1 MKKVIWV
8 WALWL
13 MLANFAWAR
22 DLPDFTGLVEKYGP
36 TVVNITSTQLVKPG
50 GAGGPGQAMSEQDM
64 LQFFRR
70 FMPPGSVPDG
80 AMPPSPH
87 QAPSEVPERSSG
99 SGFIISPDGYILT
112 NAHVVDGAD
121 EVTVKLTD
129 RREFRAKVIGAD
141 DSSDVALIK
150 INATNLPQVVIGK
163 PDQIKVGEWVIAIG
177 SPFGFENSV
186 TAGIVSATG
195 RALPSDNY
203 VPFIQTDAAVNPG
216 NSGGPLFNMK
226 GEVIGINSQI
236 LSGSGG
242 YMGLS
247 FAIPIDVAMQVAA
260 QLKAHGIVSRGRLG
274 VVIQEVNAGNA
285 DAFGLPKPAGA
296 LISGVE
302 KGSPAD
308 KAGVKVGDV
317 ILKFDGKTIN
327 RSFDLPRLV
336 AATKP
341 GSKAEL
347 EVWRNHA
354 LKNISV
360 IVGTLP
366 NPKTAVPGKPAKT
379 SRLPNK
385 IGLVLAD
392 IGAAQQHTLGV
403 SHGVLVQESQGAAAR
418 AGIQPGDV
426 ILAVSSVPIKNVA
439 QFNQLLALAIPGKR
453 LALLVKRGQDT
464 VYIPLRMP

>member
-1 MKKVIWV
+1 MKKVVWV

-13 MLANFAWAR
+13 MLTSFAWAR
-22 DLPDFTGLVEKYGP
+22 DLPDFTGLVQKYGP
-36 TVVNITSTQLVKPG
+36 TVVNITSTQLVKSG
-50 GAGGPGQAMSEQDM
+50 GQEQTMSEQDM
-64 LQFFRR
+64 LEFFRR

-80 AMPPSPH
+80 AMPSPQQP
-87 QAPSEVPERSSG
+87 QASSEVPVRSSG

-141 DSSDVALIK
+141 KTSDVALIK

-195 RALPSDNY
+195 RALPNDSY

-216 NSGGPLFNMK
+216 NSGGPLFNMN
-226 GEVIGINSQI
+226 GEVIGINSEI
-236 LSGSGG
+236 LSRSGG

-247 FAIPIDVAMQVAA
+247 FAIPIDVAMQVAD
-260 QLKAHGIVSRGRLG
+260 QLKTQGKVSRGRLG

-296 LISGVE
+296 LVSGVE
-302 KGSPAD
+302 KDSPAE

-317 ILKFDGKTIN
+317 ILKFGGKTIN
-327 RSFDLPRLV
+327 SSFDLPRLV
-336 AATKP
+336 AAAKP
-341 GSKAEL
+341 GSKVGM
-347 EVWRNHA
+347 EVWRNRA
-354 LKNISV
+354 LQRIDV
-360 IVGTLP
+360 TVGTLP
-366 NPKTAVPGKPAKT
+366 DAKTTASGKPAKGAK
-379 SRLPNK
+379 LPNK

-392 IGAAQQHTLGV
+392 INKDQQHALGV
-403 SHGVLVQESQGAAAR
+403 SHGVQVVESRGVAAR

-426 ILAVSSVPIKNVA
+426 ILAVSNVPVHNIG
-439 QFNQLLALAIPGKR
+439 QFDQLLKGITANQR
-453 LALLVKRGQDT
+453 VALLVKRGQDT

>member
-1 MKKVIWV
+1 MKKVMWV
-8 WALWL
+8 GTLWL
-13 MLANFAWAR
+13 MLATVAWAR
-22 DLPDFTGLVEKYGP
+22 ELPDFTGLVQKYGP
-36 TVVNITSTQLVKPG
+36 TVVNITSTHLVKSG
-50 GAGGPGQAMSEQDM
+50 GQGQTMSENDM
-64 LQFFRR
+64 LEFFRH

-80 AMPPSPH
+80 GISPQPP
-87 QAPSEVPERSSG
+87 APSEVPERSSG

-150 INATNLPQVVIGK
+150 INATNLPQVVIGN

-236 LSGSGG
+236 LSRSGG

-247 FAIPIDVAMQVAA
+247 FAIPIDVAMQVAD
-260 QLKAHGIVSRGRLG
+260 QLKTQGKVSRGRLG

-296 LISGVE
+296 LVSGVE
-302 KGSPAD
+302 KGSPAQ
-308 KAGVKVGDV
+308 KAGVQVGDV
-317 ILKFDGKTIN
+317 ILKFDGKTLN

-347 EVWRNHA
+347 EVWRNRA

-360 IVGTLP
+360 TVGALP
-366 NPKTAVPGKPAKT
+366 DAKTAASGKSAKT
-379 SRLPNK
+379 SLPNK
-385 IGLVLAD
+385 VGLVLAD
-392 IGAAQQHTLGV
+392 IDEAQRHALGV
-403 SHGVLVQESQGAAAR
+403 SHGVKVEEAQGAAAR
-418 AGIQPGDV
+418 AGIQPGDL
-426 ILAVSSVPIKNVA
+426 ILAVSNIPVKSVS
-439 QFNQLLALAIPGKR
+439 QFNQVLAGVAASKR
-453 LALLVKRGQDT
+453 VALLVKRGADT

>member
-1 MKKVIWV
+1 MKKVVWV

-13 MLANFAWAR
+13 MLTSFAWAR
-22 DLPDFTGLVEKYGP
+22 DLPDFTGLVQKYGP
-36 TVVNITSTQLVKPG
+36 TVVNITSTQLVKSG
-50 GAGGPGQAMSEQDM
+50 GHGQTMSEQDM
-64 LQFFRR
+64 LEFFRR

-80 AMPPSPH
+80 AMPSPQQP
-87 QAPSEVPERSSG
+87 QASSEVPVRSSG

-141 DSSDVALIK
+141 QRSDVALIK

-195 RALPSDNY
+195 RALPNDNY

-216 NSGGPLFNMK
+216 NSGGPLFNMN
-226 GEVIGINSQI
+226 GEVIGINSEI
-236 LSGSGG
+236 LSRSGG

-247 FAIPIDVAMQVAA
+247 FAIPIDVAMHVAD
-260 QLKAHGIVSRGRLG
+260 QLKTQGKVSRGRLG

-285 DAFGLPKPAGA
+285 DAFGLPKPTGA
-296 LISGVE
+296 LVSGVE
-302 KGSPAD
+302 KDSPAE

-317 ILKFDGKTIN
+317 ILKFGGKTIN
-327 RSFDLPRLV
+327 SSFDLPRLV

-341 GSKAEL
+341 GSKVDM
-347 EVWRNHA
+347 EVWRNRA
-354 LKNISV
+354 LTHLAV
-360 IVGTLP
+360 TVGALP
-366 NPKTAVPGKPAKT
+366 DAKTTASGKPIKST
-379 SRLPNK
+379 KVPNK
-385 IGLVLAD
+385 IGLVLKEMNK
-392 IGAAQQHTLGV
+392 AQRDALGV
-403 SHGVLVQESQGAAAR
+403 SHGIEVAESRGIAAR

-426 ILAVSSVPIKNVA
+426 ILAVSNVPVHNVA
-439 QFNQLLALAIPGKR
+439 QFEQLLKGIGANKR
-453 LALLVKRGQDT
+453 MALLVKRGQDT

>member
-1 MKKVIWV
+1 MKKVVWV

-13 MLANFAWAR
+13 MLTSFSWAR
-22 DLPDFTGLVEKYGP
+22 DLPDFTGLVQKYGP

-50 GAGGPGQAMSEQDM
+50 SQGQTMSEQDM
-64 LQFFRR
+64 LEFFRR
-70 FMPPGSVPDG
+70 FMPPGSIPDG
-80 AMPPSPH
+80 AMPSP
-87 QAPSEVPERSSG
+87 QQPAPSEVPVRSSG

-141 DSSDVALIK
+141 KRSDVALIK

-195 RALPSDNY
+195 RALPNDSY

-216 NSGGPLFNMK
+216 NSGGPLFNMN
-226 GEVIGINSQI
+226 GEVIGINSEI
-236 LSGSGG
+236 LSRSGG

-247 FAIPIDVAMQVAA
+247 FAIPIDVAMQVAD
-260 QLKAHGIVSRGRLG
+260 QLKTQGKVSRGRLG

-296 LISGVE
+296 LVSGVE
-302 KGSPAD
+302 KDSPAE
-308 KAGVKVGDV
+308 KAGVQVGDV

-327 RSFDLPRLV
+327 GSFDLPRLV

-341 GSKAEL
+341 GSK
-347 EVWRNHA
+347 
-354 LKNISV
+354 
-360 IVGTLP
+360 
-366 NPKTAVPGKPAKT
+366 
-379 SRLPNK
+379 
-385 IGLVLAD
+385 
-392 IGAAQQHTLGV
+392 
-403 SHGVLVQESQGAAAR
+403 
-418 AGIQPGDV
+418 
-426 ILAVSSVPIKNVA
+426 
-439 QFNQLLALAIPGKR
+439 
-453 LALLVKRGQDT
+453 
-464 VYIPLRMP
+464 

>member
-1 MKKVIWV
+1 MKKVMWV

-13 MLANFAWAR
+13 MLASFAWAR

-36 TVVNITSTQLVKPG
+36 TVVNITSTQLVKSG
-50 GAGGPGQAMSEQDM
+50 SQGQAMSEEDM
-64 LQFFRR
+64 LEFFRR
-70 FMPPGSVPDG
+70 FMGPVPGIPNG
-80 AMPPSPH
+80 GMPQQRQLP
-87 QAPSEVPERSSG
+87 PSEVPVRSSG
-99 SGFIISPDGYILT
+99 SGFIISSDGYILT

-150 INATNLPQVVIGK
+150 INASNLPHVTIGN

-236 LSGSGG
+236 LSRSGG

-247 FAIPIDVAMQVAA
+247 FAIPIDVAMQVAD
-260 QLKAHGIVSRGRLG
+260 QLKTQGKVSRGRLG

-302 KGSPAD
+302 KGGPAD
-308 KAGVKVGDV
+308 KAGVQVGDV
-317 ILKFDGKTIN
+317 ILKFNGKTIN

-336 AATKP
+336 ASTKP
-341 GSKAEL
+341 GSTATM
-347 EVWRNHA
+347 EVWRNRA
-354 LKNISV
+354 LKNLSV
-360 IVGTLP
+360 TVGALP
-366 NPKTAVPGKPAKT
+366 DTKSAVPGKPAKT
-379 SRLPNK
+379 SRMPNK
-385 IGLVLAD
+385 VGLVLAD
-392 IGAAQQHTLGV
+392 INEAQRHALGV
-403 SHGVLVQESQGAAAR
+403 SHGVQVEEAQGAAAR
-418 AGIQPGDV
+418 AGIQPGDL
-426 ILAVSSVPIKNVA
+426 ILAVSNIPVKSVA
-439 QFNQLLALAIPGKR
+439 QFNQLLAEAGAGKR
-453 LALLVKRGQDT
+453 VALLVKRGTDT

>member
-1 MKKVIWV
+1 MKKVVWV

-13 MLANFAWAR
+13 MLTSFAWAR
-22 DLPDFTGLVEKYGP
+22 DLPDFTGLVQKYGP

-50 GAGGPGQAMSEQDM
+50 SQGQTMSEQDM
-64 LQFFRR
+64 LEFFRR
-70 FMPPGSVPDG
+70 FMPPGSIPDG
-80 AMPPSPH
+80 AMPSP
-87 QAPSEVPERSSG
+87 QQPVPSEVPVRSSG

-141 DSSDVALIK
+141 KRSDVALIK

-195 RALPSDNY
+195 RALPNDSY

-216 NSGGPLFNMK
+216 NSGGPLFNMN
-226 GEVIGINSQI
+226 GEVIGINSEI
-236 LSGSGG
+236 LSRSGG

-247 FAIPIDVAMQVAA
+247 FAIPIDVAMQVAD
-260 QLKAHGIVSRGRLG
+260 QLKTQGKVSRGRLG

-296 LISGVE
+296 LVSGVE
-302 KGSPAD
+302 KDSPAE
-308 KAGVKVGDV
+308 KAGVQVGDV

-327 RSFDLPRLV
+327 GSFDLPRLV

-341 GSKAEL
+341 GSKVDM
-347 EVWRNHA
+347 EVWRNRA
-354 LKNISV
+354 LKHITV
-360 IVGTLP
+360 TVGVLP
-366 NPKTAVPGKPAKT
+366 DAKTEASGKPAK
-379 SRLPNK
+379 SSKLPNK

-392 IGAAQQHTLGV
+392 INKAQRDALGV
-403 SHGVLVQESQGAAAR
+403 SHGIQVTESQGAAAR

-426 ILAVSSVPIKNVA
+426 ILAVSNVQLHNVA
-439 QFNQLLALAIPGKR
+439 QFDKLLKEVGPNKR
-453 LALLVKRGQDT
+453 VALLVKRGQDT

>member
-1 MKKVIWV
+1 MKKVVWV

-13 MLANFAWAR
+13 MLTTFAWAR

-36 TVVNITSTQLVKPG
+36 TVVNITSTQLVKSG
-50 GAGGPGQAMSEQDM
+50 GQGQAMSEQDM
-64 LQFFRR
+64 LEFFRR

-80 AMPPSPH
+80 AMPPPQN
-87 QAPSEVPERSSG
+87 QAPSEVPVRSSG

-236 LSGSGG
+236 LSRSGG

-247 FAIPIDVAMQVAA
+247 FAIPIDVAMQVAD
-260 QLKAHGIVSRGRLG
+260 QLKTQGKVSRGRLG

-285 DAFGLPKPAGA
+285 EAFGLPKPAGA

-302 KGSPAD
+302 KGSPAE
-308 KAGVKVGDV
+308 KAGVQVGDV

-341 GSKAEL
+341 GSKAEM
-347 EVWRNHA
+347 EVWRNRA
-354 LKNISV
+354 PKNISV
-360 IVGTLP
+360 IVGALP
-366 NPKTAVPGKPAKT
+366 DKKTASGKPAKT
-379 SRLPNK
+379 TSIPNK
-385 IGLVLAD
+385 VGLVLAD
-392 IGAAQQHTLGV
+392 IGEAQRHTLGV
-403 SHGVLVQESQGAAAR
+403 SHGVQVEESQGAAAS

-426 ILAVSSVPIKNVA
+426 ILAVSNVPVKNVA
-439 QFNQLLALAIPGKR
+439 QFDKLLAEAAASKR
-453 LALLVKRGQDT
+453 IALLVKRGPDT